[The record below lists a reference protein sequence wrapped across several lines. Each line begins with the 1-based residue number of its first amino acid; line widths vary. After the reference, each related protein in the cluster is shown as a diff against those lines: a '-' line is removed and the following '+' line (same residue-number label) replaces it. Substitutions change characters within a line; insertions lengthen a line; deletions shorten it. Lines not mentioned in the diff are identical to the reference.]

1 MAKAVPIAGRY
12 LIVAAAPKYS
22 NILVTIVCI
31 TSKSDVE
38 ILRADAS
45 HCMHFILERSST
57 RSGAAQ
63 GTRFANLSHHLCTFF
78 HLQRKGRNLTHHKK
92 IN

>member
-1 MAKAVPIAGRY
+1 MAKAVPITRRY
-12 LIVAAAPKYS
+12 LIVAAAPKYC
-22 NILVTIVCI
+22 NILVTTVCI

-45 HCMHFILERSST
+45 HHMHFISERPPT

-63 GTRFANLSHHLCTFF
+63 GTRFANLSHQLCTFF
-78 HLQRKGRNLTHHKK
+78 HLQRKGHNLTHHKK